1 MPDLTTI
8 RAMATFFIVDTRRR
22 ARNDERGMN
31 TMEYAAIAVAVLAV
45 AAIIAGIL
53 LAVGASKA
61 SQIN

>member
-8 RAMATFFIVDTRRR
+8 RAVATFFIADTRRR
-22 ARNDERGMN
+22 ARNDERGMT

-53 LAVGASKA
+53 LSVGASKA
-61 SQIN
+61 GQIN